1 MDELASLDEEET
13 TNILSECGLTFNLTV
28 SHYIYFLNSAISGLH
43 NNHTTGLSSFPKS
56 VVIIHIAIGN
66 YSIPGFVNCVL
77 TLIPG
82 ERRRAVPPC
91 MDTGKIIFGDKNR
104 QT

>member
-43 NNHTTGLSSFPKS
+43 NNHTTGLSSFP
-56 VVIIHIAIGN
+56 
-66 YSIPGFVNCVL
+66 GFVNCVL
-77 TLIPG
+77 ALISWG
-82 ERRRAVPPC
+82 EKAGNTP
-91 MDTGKIIFGDKNR
+91 MHGHR
-104 QT
+104 QNNFW

>member
-28 SHYIYFLNSAISGLH
+28 SHYIYFLNSAISGL
-43 NNHTTGLSSFPKS
+43 SSFPKS

-77 TLIPG
+77 ALISWG
-82 ERRRAVPPC
+82 EKAGNTP
-91 MDTGKIIFGDKNR
+91 MHGHR
-104 QT
+104 QNNFW

>member
-43 NNHTTGLSSFPKS
+43 NNHTTGLSSFPMS

-77 TLIPG
+77 ALISWG
-82 ERRRAVPPC
+82 EKAGNTP
-91 MDTGKIIFGDKNR
+91 MHGHR
-104 QT
+104 QNNFW